1 MFKRKFSISVVIAF
15 ILILNPLTSFALIL
29 VHQTHSLSP
38 KGSTSINVV
47 ANGARY
53 RFIVGISLG
62 GYSPNPDGGFVYST
76 DGYKYQQSSI
86 TWEYPEADGVFNV
99 EGEESENNYLK
110 SLQWQ
115 TPITNKSYQIKVKGK
130 RWPYGP
136 GGGGPYDPNW
146 ESTASGQITA
156 PTIYDT
162 ALIKDSSKYKAGTEV
177 SVDPSEVLV
186 VEAKAA
192 DDSQDIKNS
201 EVTIFWNLKDP
212 SPANTGSGSLS
223 SSSTTT
229 DSTGLA
235 KVDLTCSN
243 ANGDD
248 HIVTAQDKSSEPS
261 SSSDSGKA
269 IVGFRVEI
277 TDVYGIGSTDKFIP
291 LSSDSSK
298 NKTTIKY
305 KILPQDFQLDSVK
318 IQVFKS
324 DGTTKVY
331 EETYTDVSYT
341 KYTGTDLTIEWN
353 GTDNQTSNNYADP
366 EDDTHKIKLIGKKSD
381 DTHETD
387 SKNINV
393 LPLPDS
399 AYLVTRTSS
408 NTPDDTNKVLSSGTS
423 VDLYGVFKCKVD
435 SSEYRYYLGN
445 EGSSLPTQVTI
456 GGSTV
461 SCNEW
466 LNSKWG
472 DVSLT
477 WKQVDPSSDHYTLNW
492 STENLLDWS
501 GWSHSASF
509 GEGSRWF
516 RIYFTFQG
524 YEKSSG
530 GGSSSRRVSLKGS
543 DANSDSALTASYIY
557 VPYVWGEETYENG
570 VDCSG
575 LCCSVKNIA
584 RTTADGL
591 HDSYLRDGS
600 DNDVNEDN
608 VPDHPEP
615 WEEGINKST
624 AGDMW
629 YVDDDEDALVDHVG
643 IFTGSYVIHA
653 SWSAIEVVRNSNPRN
668 NSWWNGESDSTI
680 YRGVGTN

>member
-62 GYSPNPDGGFVYST
+62 GYSPNPDEGFVYST

-192 DDSQDIKNS
+192 DGSQDIKNS

-212 SPANTGSGSLS
+212 SPTNSGSGSLS
-223 SSSTTT
+223 ASSTTT

-243 ANGDD
+243 TNGDD

-261 SSSDSGKA
+261 SSCDSGKA

-277 TDVYGIGSTDKFIP
+277 VTPSGGSDFDLKQSNYTQSENIP
-291 LSSDSSK
+291 CK
-298 NKTTIKY
+298 A
-305 KILPQDFQLDSVK
+305 KILPGDLTPTINWQLTLK
-318 IQVFKS
+318 YTTG
-324 DGTTKVY
+324 GTTYTNSDESFTTNPNETHNV
-331 EETYTDVSYT
+331 TYTSWGGNLTAIASATIDDDTSTDTTTATVTGLPSA
-341 KYTGTDLTIEWN
+341 KTGT
-353 GTDNQTSNNYADP
+353 
-366 EDDTHKIKLIGKKSD
+366 
-381 DTHETD
+381 
-387 SKNINV
+387 
-393 LPLPDS
+393 
-399 AYLVTRTSS
+399 
-408 NTPDDTNKVLSSGTS
+408 SGT
-423 VDLYGVFKCKVD
+423 YP
-435 SSEYRYYLGN
+435 
-445 EGSSLPTQVTI
+445 SL
-456 GGSTV
+456 
-461 SCNEW
+461 
-466 LNSKWG
+466 L
-472 DVSLT
+472 
-477 WKQVDPSSDHYTLNW
+477 
-492 STENLLDWS
+492 
-501 GWSHSASF
+501 
-509 GEGSRWF
+509 
-516 RIYFTFQG
+516 
-524 YEKSSG
+524 
-530 GGSSSRRVSLKGS
+530 
-543 DANSDSALTASYIY
+543 
-557 VPYVWGEETYENG
+557 
-570 VDCSG
+570 
-575 LCCSVKNIA
+575 
-584 RTTADGL
+584 
-591 HDSYLRDGS
+591 
-600 DNDVNEDN
+600 
-608 VPDHPEP
+608 
-615 WEEGINKST
+615 
-624 AGDMW
+624 
-629 YVDDDEDALVDHVG
+629 
-643 IFTGSYVIHA
+643 
-653 SWSAIEVVRNSNPRN
+653 
-668 NSWWNGESDSTI
+668 
-680 YRGVGTN
+680 

>member
-62 GYSPNPDGGFVYST
+62 GHSPNPDGGFVYST

-192 DDSQDIKNS
+192 DGSQDIKNS

-269 IVGFRVEI
+269 IVGFRVEFFKKGTTESISEVHTGSDGNSATTRDGETSQFDVKI
-277 TDVYGIGSTDKFIP
+277 TPGDMTVYFGVNNSQVSISPSSGSGT
-291 LSSDSSK
+291 
-298 NKTTIKY
+298 TTITVTGKGDGTGDSEFQVKETENGSAVKTLPIKVHKPKKIELYSVTNPRKEDGTMPNCDSYGDYEQRWYYVYDVQNRKFNVKGYWCSENITMVENDDGAGGSYPPVEAKSGAHPNENFVDTVLFTWESGTLEEGHKY
-305 KILPQDFQLDSVK
+305 K
-318 IQVFKS
+318 
-324 DGTTKVY
+324 
-331 EETYTDVSYT
+331 
-341 KYTGTDLTIEWN
+341 W
-353 GTDNQTSNNYADP
+353 NQTI
-366 EDDTHKIKLIGKKSD
+366 KIL
-381 DTHETD
+381 E
-387 SKNINV
+387 INV
-393 LPLPDS
+393 
-399 AYLVTRTSS
+399 
-408 NTPDDTNKVLSSGTS
+408 
-423 VDLYGVFKCKVD
+423 
-435 SSEYRYYLGN
+435 
-445 EGSSLPTQVTI
+445 
-456 GGSTV
+456 
-461 SCNEW
+461 
-466 LNSKWG
+466 
-472 DVSLT
+472 
-477 WKQVDPSSDHYTLNW
+477 
-492 STENLLDWS
+492 
-501 GWSHSASF
+501 
-509 GEGSRWF
+509 
-516 RIYFTFQG
+516 
-524 YEKSSG
+524 
-530 GGSSSRRVSLKGS
+530 
-543 DANSDSALTASYIY
+543 
-557 VPYVWGEETYENG
+557 ENG
-570 VDCSG
+570 QWKHNARRIDETHLEIDSESG
-575 LCCSVKNIA
+575 Q
-584 RTTADGL
+584 
-591 HDSYLRDGS
+591 Y
-600 DNDVNEDN
+600 
-608 VPDHPEP
+608 
-615 WEEGINKST
+615 
-624 AGDMW
+624 
-629 YVDDDEDALVDHVG
+629 
-643 IFTGSYVIHA
+643 
-653 SWSAIEVVRNSNPRN
+653 
-668 NSWWNGESDSTI
+668 
-680 YRGVGTN
+680 

>member
-146 ESTASGQITA
+146 ESTARGQITA

-192 DDSQDIKNS
+192 DGSQDIKNS

-212 SPANTGSGSLS
+212 SPTNSGSGSLS
-223 SSSTTT
+223 ASSTTT

-243 ANGDD
+243 TNGDD

-261 SSSDSGKA
+261 SSCDSGKA
-269 IVGFRVEI
+269 IVGAQIDLSAIDLYGTVAEGNEENPGAYVHYNIDNDNGNTSGGNPIADKDEDGPVSGENDLKQATI
-277 TDVYGIGSTDKFIP
+277 TLKPSSLETGKVILKRSNTKVRTWKSSTKGGNNKILVDSNEKTWD
-291 LSSDSSK
+291 LSDSNQRQDFNNVK
-298 NKTTIKY
+298 NNLWVEGYQDNGSSNLTAEYRDAENNLVGSDTIKY
-305 KILPQDFQLDSVK
+305 TF
-318 IQVFKS
+318 
-324 DGTTKVY
+324 
-331 EETYTDVSYT
+331 
-341 KYTGTDLTIEWN
+341 
-353 GTDNQTSNNYADP
+353 
-366 EDDTHKIKLIGKKSD
+366 IGA
-381 DTHETD
+381 
-387 SKNINV
+387 ICGRQ
-393 LPLPDS
+393 P
-399 AYLVTRTSS
+399 
-408 NTPDDTNKVLSSGTS
+408 TP
-423 VDLYGVFKCKVD
+423 
-435 SSEYRYYLGN
+435 SERN
-445 EGSSLPTQVTI
+445 DA
-456 GGSTV
+456 GSTFPNLIH
-461 SCNEW
+461 CEW
-466 LNSKWG
+466 SITGEATPIYNCIA
-472 DVSLT
+472 
-477 WKQVDPSSDHYTLNW
+477 W
-492 STENLLDWS
+492 SV
-501 GWSHSASF
+501 
-509 GEGSRWF
+509 GE
-516 RIYFTFQG
+516 
-524 YEKSSG
+524 
-530 GGSSSRRVSLKGS
+530 
-543 DANSDSALTASYIY
+543 
-557 VPYVWGEETYENG
+557 
-570 VDCSG
+570 
-575 LCCSVKNIA
+575 
-584 RTTADGL
+584 TT
-591 HDSYLRDGS
+591 
-600 DNDVNEDN
+600 
-608 VPDHPEP
+608 
-615 WEEGINKST
+615 T
-624 AGDMW
+624 W
-629 YVDDDEDALVDHVG
+629 YVDVEAHRMHPYD
-643 IFTGSYVIHA
+643 IVIDNV
-653 SWSAIEVVRNSNPRN
+653 WG
-668 NSWWNGESDSTI
+668 NGDSTMTMAELDAFYDAKGYESTATGPNDADVMYYSGFHGARKKGCNCGAGKWI
-680 YRGVGTN
+680 MFESKCGEWVRIEHVHNQLNGVVYGDPVRYYKHK